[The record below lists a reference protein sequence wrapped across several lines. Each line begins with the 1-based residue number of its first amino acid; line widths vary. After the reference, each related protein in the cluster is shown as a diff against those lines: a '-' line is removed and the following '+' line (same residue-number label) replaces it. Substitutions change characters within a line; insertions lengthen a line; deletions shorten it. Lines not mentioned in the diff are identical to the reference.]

1 MIGKMKEFKAGL
13 RFSEEN
19 GISFFGLDEI
29 NNELMRGGKVI
40 SIKEGG
46 VIMRKKASDEDNIG
60 LTISGFS
67 VILEIEE

>member
-1 MIGKMKEFKAGL
+1 MKEFKTGL
-13 RFSEEN
+13 RFSEED

-29 NNELMRGGKVI
+29 NNELVHGGKVI

-46 VIMRKKASDEDNIG
+46 VIMRKKASDEENIE

-67 VILEIEE
+67 IILEIEG